1 MDINEAEEKTL
12 EHFRNNGF
20 NIVEWPNIHPALE
33 WRPRMSVERVFRGR
47 RSYAAILVRENG
59 RSYKELH
66 NWAPLRETRSQM
78 PDLAIYFVIPNDV
91 NEEPLRTELREL
103 GIGVYKIEQ
112 DGSLAIV
119 QADVVP
125 FEDTVIS
132 YPIHPER
139 PYRNRQNAYKVFSNC
154 KDYLYWLDKHFLPFG
169 LELLFD
175 WCIHST
181 PNIKEIKILGSDLVE
196 PGHIRSLQFNIP
208 AFKTELSNMG
218 ISVELKIL
226 TDRSILGTLH
236 DRYII
241 SNGIAFNVLPCGSLN
256 KGQHGS
262 LNLDDSPPDFMSLW
276 ALASN
281 INI

>member
-1 MDINEAEEKTL
+1 MNIDEAEDKTL

-20 NIVEWPNIHPALE
+20 DIVEWPNIHTALE
-33 WRPRMSVERVFRGR
+33 WRPRMTVERVLRGR
-47 RSYAAILVRENG
+47 RSYAAIVVRENG
-59 RSYKELH
+59 SSYKELH
-66 NWAPLRETRSQM
+66 NWTPLRETRVQL
-78 PDLAIYFVIPNDV
+78 PDLAIYFAMPNDV

-103 GIGVYKIEQ
+103 GIGIYKIEQ
-112 DGSLAIV
+112 DGSLAMV

-139 PYRNRQNAYKVFSNC
+139 PYRNRQNVYKVFSNC
-154 KDYLYWLDKHFLPFG
+154 MDYIYWLDKHFLAFG

-175 WCIHST
+175 WCAHGT
-181 PNIKEIKILGSDLVE
+181 PIIKEIKILGSDSVN
-196 PGHIRSLQFNIP
+196 PGDIRRLQFNFP
-208 AFKTELSNMG
+208 PFKAELSNMG

-226 TDRSILGTLH
+226 TDRSILRTLH

-241 SNGIAFNVLPCGSLN
+241 SNGIAFNVLPCGSLDR
-256 KGQHGS
+256 GQQGS

-276 ALASN
+276 AVASD